1 MNIELTEQE
10 MKDLNS
16 ALMHGIAS
24 LNEDLKG
31 WLNVAHPDRREMHA
45 YDIFER
51 YIAAMRTLTS
61 LLHKIED
68 MQEKEKKEVGASET
82 PQGSAR

>member
-1 MNIELTEQE
+1 MNIELNEQE
-10 MKDLNS
+10 LKDLDS

-51 YIAAMRTLTS
+51 YLAAMRTLTS

-68 MQEKEKKEVGASET
+68 MQAQLKHERTAEDAKSKDV
-82 PQGSAR
+82 